1 MNEVY
6 TGGLGSYSIVCLA
19 TSVFSRC
26 IQNYGGQK
34 SSWRK
39 ISACWSWNF
48 SNSMVDISTM

>member
-39 ISACWSWNF
+39 SRRAGHGIFRTQWL
-48 SNSMVDISTM
+48 ILQL